1 MAIKGTFTVVFPQAT
16 LISDEGIAKLKAAC
30 IMAPPLRPAPPGRDD
45 VALLSLLWEQAG
57 AWSLLDPTDTTHET
71 LTTDEP
77 MDYLS
82 ASEGRMSGLGR
93 LADAQATF
101 AAVCAMR
108 AQADLVASIR
118 SEWDNL
124 PDAEPEG
131 IVRRR
136 A

>member
-1 MAIKGTFTVVFPQAT
+1 MTIDGKVTVVFPQAM
-16 LISDEGIAKLKAAC
+16 LISDEDIVKLKAAC

-57 AWSLLDPTDTTHET
+57 ACSLLDPTDTTHET

-77 MDYLS
+77 MDIL
-82 ASEGRMSGLGR
+82 
-93 LADAQATF
+93 DAQRRHKVAQARLEDEIETWNHI
-101 AAVCAMR
+101 R
-108 AQADLVASIR
+108 AQRTQAGLVASIR

-131 IVRRR
+131 IVKRRG
-136 A
+136 